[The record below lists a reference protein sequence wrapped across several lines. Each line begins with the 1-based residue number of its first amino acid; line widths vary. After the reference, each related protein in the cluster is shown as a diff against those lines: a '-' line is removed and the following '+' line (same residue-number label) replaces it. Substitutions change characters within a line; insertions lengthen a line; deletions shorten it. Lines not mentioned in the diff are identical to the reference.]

1 MKSRMQGQARRI
13 LAVCLLVVMMA
24 GVPASYGA
32 RLFTDVPEDYWS
44 MPYIIKAVENDI
56 MPGFSDATYKPTKSA
71 SKLEVI
77 TAIYNTIC
85 AAGKFD
91 KMQGDV
97 LAMKFGAT
105 IDAAKIPKTLAPYG
119 ETTWAAV
126 GYALENNIIH
136 PDELKGFVIEGELA
150 EATKLEASIFLGK
163 GLNLFL
169 NENLQ
174 RIVSFD
180 YKDAF
185 SIPNVAAPYVDI
197 LIQNKVISSDGDD
210 KGNFNPKRVLTRE
223 VLAIFTSGAYSVLSG
238 EIEPADSNDAV
249 IDPSKPVGD
258 TRTYEAIVS
267 IVHDDLEIIEIRDGG
282 GKLHVYDGSRTEIKR
297 DGKSLALSDVSKGMD
312 VTVYETDG
320 KLEKLV
326 VNKQFDKAEG
336 KFFAKSDA
344 LTDAEGRYR
353 VITVTVDAGKKYYKA
368 YDSAV
373 VVKDG
378 EAVSISDLEVGDK
391 LYISAEGF
399 NVREVEAYSE
409 KTVASGVLNRTTDF
423 KAGSSVSIQLEKGSY
438 IDQVLKSD
446 IEVTS
451 GGEGIRKGDIVK
463 VTLEYGQV
471 VKVESTGMRSEITG
485 TIQSILISEQP
496 QVTLKMADG
505 AVKTV
510 NLKPD
515 MTFTLLGGEENGT
528 IYDLR
533 LDQNVTLKMDGMG
546 VNALV
551 MNKVIERTKFRAV
564 VQEVYQ
570 TANLL
575 KVKDDKGQ
583 VWMVSFREGAV
594 FSMLD
599 YEPGDA
605 VFVIGFE
612 LSSDLYEAESVIAV
626 Q

>member
-1 MKSRMQGQARRI
+1 MKSSMQGQVRRI

-24 GVPASYGA
+24 GGPATFGA
-32 RLFTDVPEDYWS
+32 RLFTDVPEDYWA
-44 MPYIIKAVENDI
+44 MPYIIKAVENEI
-56 MPGFSDATYKPTKSA
+56 MPGYSDATYKPTKSA

-77 TAIYNTIC
+77 TAIYNMIC
-85 AAGKFD
+85 ASDKFD
-91 KMQGDV
+91 KAQGDV
-97 LAMKFGAT
+97 LAMKFGGT
-105 IDAAKIPKTLAPYG
+105 IDAADIPKTLPPYG

-126 GYALENNIIH
+126 GYALENSILH

-163 GLNLFL
+163 GMNLFL
-169 NENLQ
+169 GENLQ

-197 LIQNKVISSDGDD
+197 LIQNGVISSAGDD

-223 VLAIFTSGAYSVLSG
+223 VLAIFTSGAYGVLSG
-238 EIEPADSNDAV
+238 EIEPASSDDAALETG
-249 IDPSKPVGD
+249 SQTGD
-258 TRTYEAIVS
+258 AKTYEAIVS
-267 IVHDDLEIIEIRDGG
+267 IVHNDLEIIEIRDGG
-282 GKLHVYDGSRTEIKR
+282 GKLHVYDGSRVSISR
-297 DGKSLALSDVSKGMD
+297 DGNPLTLSEVNKGMD
-312 VTVYETDG
+312 VTVYEADG

-326 VNKQFDKAEG
+326 VNRQFDKAEG

-344 LTDAEGRYR
+344 LSDAEGRYR
-353 VITVTVDAGKKYYKA
+353 VITVTAEGGKKYYKA

-378 EAVSISDLEVGDK
+378 EAVAISDLVVGDK

-409 KTVASGVLNRTTDF
+409 KTVASGILNRTTDF

-438 IDQVLKSD
+438 IDQILSRD
-446 IEVTS
+446 IEVS
-451 GGEGIRKGDIVK
+451 SSGEGIRKGDIVK

-485 TIQSILISEQP
+485 TVQSIFISEQP
-496 QVTLKMADG
+496 QITLELPDG

-515 MTFTLLGGEENGT
+515 MTYTLLGGDEDGT

-533 LDQNVTLKMDGMG
+533 LDQNVTLKMDGTG
-546 VNALV
+546 ANTLV
-551 MNKVIERTKFRAV
+551 MNKIIERTRFKAV
-564 VQEVYQ
+564 VQDVYQ

-575 KVKDDKGQ
+575 KVKDESGQ

-599 YEPGDA
+599 YAPGDT